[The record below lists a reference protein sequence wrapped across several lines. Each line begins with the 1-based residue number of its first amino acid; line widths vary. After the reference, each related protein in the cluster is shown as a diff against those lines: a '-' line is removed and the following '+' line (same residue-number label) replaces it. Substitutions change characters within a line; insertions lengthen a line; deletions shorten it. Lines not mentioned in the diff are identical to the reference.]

1 MFFDIG
7 RVLVKCTWEN
17 FTLKTPVMKRIE
29 VQEEKKLPGEL
40 ISSLMQ
46 CLSYP
51 EEWVL
56 SKCHGNYNYITKNLQ
71 YAKTQNFQW
80 PSGSLNNIATFCL
93 NTWATGTGHLLYN
106 AQLFL
111 LFVCI

>member
-1 MFFDIG
+1 MPLGNFHS
-7 RVLVKCTWEN
+7 EN
-17 FTLKTPVMKRIE
+17 ASNAFIMKRLE
-29 VQEEKKLPGEL
+29 VQEENKLPEEL

-51 EEWVL
+51 EGWVL

-71 YAKTQNFQW
+71 HAKTQNFQR
-80 PSGSLNNIATFCL
+80 PGGSLNSIGQGLFL
-93 NTWATGTGHLLYN
+93 NTWATGTAPLLCH